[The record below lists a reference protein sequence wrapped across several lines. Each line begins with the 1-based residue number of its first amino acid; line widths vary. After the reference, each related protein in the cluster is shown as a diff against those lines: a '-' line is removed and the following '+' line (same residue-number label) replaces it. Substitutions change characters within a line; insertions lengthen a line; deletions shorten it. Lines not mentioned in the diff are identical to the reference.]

1 MADSSPERGVDLYEM
16 LEVSANA
23 SPEVIQ
29 AAYKVLART
38 WHPDVRKDAAAERRI
53 RDINTAYHVLSDT
66 GRRATYDLQRAR
78 ERRRER
84 MVGATVSHPAKPR
97 AALAVR
103 SRADVL
109 AARQRANQLSVERAP
124 SLTGRIIILV
134 AAVAALV
141 SIVVLL
147 VWLTFVWAADDSP
160 FPDRGPT
167 IELHSG
173 GGPTFVAP
181 RTGVT

>member
-1 MADSSPERGVDLYEM
+1 MADSSPERGGVDLYEM

-38 WHPDVRKDAAAERRI
+38 WHPDVRKDPSAERRI

-84 MVGATVSHPAKPR
+84 MIPTIASHPVKPG

-103 SRADVL
+103 SRADVV
-109 AARQRANQLSVERAP
+109 AARQRASHPSVEKAP
-124 SLTGRIIILV
+124 SLTGRLVLLV
-134 AAVAALV
+134 AAIAALV
-141 SIVVLL
+141 SVVVFL
-147 VWLTFVWAADDSP
+147 VWLTFVWAADESP
-160 FPDRGPT
+160 FADRGPT
-167 IELHSG
+167 IEMHSS
-173 GGPTFVAP
+173 GGPTFIA
-181 RTGVT
+181 TSSGG